1 MIISIYIILFLLAVL
16 AITYPKEF
24 PNMIRDPELLSQA
37 IGLELRRR
45 WLMVKIGTQLFF
57 ERKRMAFSLWMMKDI
72 IAAERAKQQQQ
83 QEETID

>member
-1 MIISIYIILFLLAVL
+1 
-16 AITYPKEF
+16 
-24 PNMIRDPELLSQA
+24 MIRDPELLSQA